1 MDCIWLF
8 ILYIYIWIVYDCLY
22 YIYMDCIWLY
32 RIGLGSVDIR
42 EESGE
47 NKNVL
52 KKCVFLGKKVFS
64 FCSWNTGSLF
74 FARPSS
80 TRSRFFRGH
89 CEGQIRWV
97 LLSFHLPHKDLQVY
111 HGLSRSYVSSSTP
124 SLLCS
129 SASSPI
135 HHGQLARQ
143 PPLLSQARQLSV
155 GNRRARA
162 LLQVLRPCQRECRN
176 ILYVRYDLIEHQINR
191 HMECLPEGKADKIS
205 LRMPDRMSDNIS
217 DGMPDEDV
225 TQDAN

>member
-1 MDCIWLF
+1 M
-8 ILYIYIWIVYDCLY
+8 WIVYDCLY
-22 YIYMDCIWLY
+22 YIYIYMDCIWLY

-52 KKCVFLGKKVFS
+52 RNVSSWGNKVFS

-97 LLSFHLPHKDLQVY
+97 LLSFHLPHKGLQVY

-129 SASSPI
+129 LASSPI

-143 PPLLSQARQLSV
+143 APLLSQARS
-155 GNRRARA
+155 
-162 LLQVLRPCQRECRN
+162 CQRECRN
-176 ILYVRYDLIEHQINR
+176 ICQIWFDR
-191 HMECLPEGKADKIS
+191 TSDKSSDGMPASAGKAEKIS

>member
-1 MDCIWLF
+1 MIV
-8 ILYIYIWIVYDCLY
+8 YTIYMWIVYDCLY

-52 KKCVFLGKKVFS
+52 RNVSSWGKKVFS

-97 LLSFHLPHKDLQVY
+97 LLSFHLPHKGLQVY

-124 SLLCS
+124 S
-129 SASSPI
+129 
-135 HHGQLARQ
+135 
-143 PPLLSQARQLSV
+143 
-155 GNRRARA
+155 A
-162 LLQVLRPCQRECRN
+162 LLVSFLANTSWPACSPGSATQPSSIMSKGMSE
-176 ILYVRYDLIEHQINR
+176 Y
-191 HMECLPEGKADKIS
+191 
-205 LRMPDRMSDNIS
+205 MPDMIW
-217 DGMPDEDV
+217 
-225 TQDAN
+225 